1 MLNIQD
7 IAFLS
12 IEIDGEEVPYAFIQ
26 SVELTEG
33 NGALFPAFR
42 IVMGDPNSTY
52 MTGEKALTDGNKFSI
67 TIGKSMSDKNCKPR
81 KYRLFGKKPINRAEL
96 PQMLM
101 VGIVDAPNLV
111 YAKPIEAYKGTS
123 DAVLKQIAE
132 KAGLQYTGPSSFNGG
147 TMNDSQV
154 WRNSGKNRGVFTQDI
169 ARRGWMSPKSGM
181 GLTVTSFCEMRYRN
195 LVDVINTPLDK
206 IQYIFSHNAPKG
218 DSDNNKKFYFVK
230 FANDHSS
237 AGITSGW
244 QNYGSV
250 RTQPGLDGEDSK
262 SDRMEVAV
270 PGKYVAVNQEIAAMV
285 GKVRRDVAPVDMG
298 NSHENYEKAYFQNI
312 KVLALF
318 SQKISVLVE
327 QVTDVQLYD
336 PVIYKQANADPT
348 EPVSTTDVYIVVGKT
363 VSIKAGI
370 FYAERI
376 ELARLSLNM
385 KGTAELK
392 QCGSGAAE
400 NIDQQSMPDVQI
412 DKKAGDAT
420 RSSVQSNL
428 KQIRTGIAQIKS
440 LVAGIKNLR
449 SVMSGNMKPVLDA
462 LNELQRQIGVR
473 DPAMAQTVA
482 ALIAGVTTL
491 QSNAYMLNNR
501 ALLSQTLT
509 NNLLK
514 SLANQMPLI
523 RTSTLTSSDSTISSL
538 GSQASM
544 NIPLLRTSHAMQNI
558 TSRIPNA
565 LLGTNLTQ
573 NLYATINA
581 FDSTVLGACGSWV
594 KEWNMTAGAI
604 KGNYDP
610 NFDNIGTSQLPQI
623 IDASM
628 RNPTLSDDQLN
639 SMLTSGL
646 YRTDPYVAVQG
657 YTAKN
662 QSNIENAL
670 GDLRLYNERM
680 MGVSNA

>member
-42 IVMGDPNSTY
+42 IVMGDPYSTY

-81 KYRLFGKKPINRAEL
+81 KYRLFGKKPINRAEN
-96 PQMLM
+96 PQMLI

-123 DAVLKQIAE
+123 DAVLKQIAA
-132 KAGLQYTGPSSFNGG
+132 KAGLQYSGPGSCNGA
-147 TMNDSQV
+147 TMNDNQV
-154 WRNSGKNRGVFTQDI
+154 WRNSGKNRGVFAQDI

-181 GLTVTSFCEMRYRN
+181 GMSITSAGEMRYRN
-195 LVDVINTPLDK
+195 LVDVINTPLPK
-206 IQYIFSHNAPKG
+206 IQFVFSHNAPKSDED
-218 DSDNNKKFYFVK
+218 DSKKFYLVK

-237 AGITSGW
+237 AGVTSGW

-250 RTQPGLDGEDSK
+250 RTQPCLSGEDKK
-262 SDRMEVAV
+262 SDKMEVAV
-270 PGKYVAVNQEIAAMV
+270 PGKYVAVNQEIADMV

-298 NSHENYEKAYFQNI
+298 NVHDNYEKAQFQNL

-318 SQKISVLVE
+318 SQKMSLMVE

-363 VSIKAGI
+363 ICIKAGT

-376 ELARLSLNM
+376 EIARLSINM
-385 KGTAELK
+385 KGTTQLK

-400 NIDQQSMPDVQI
+400 NIDQQSMPDVKI
-412 DKKAGDAT
+412 DQKAGETTRAT
-420 RSSVQSNL
+420 VQSNL
-428 KQIRTGIAQIKS
+428 KQIRTGIAQIRS

-449 SVMSGNMKPVLDA
+449 TVMSGNMTPVIAA
-462 LNELQRQIGVR
+462 LTELQRQIGVN
-473 DPAMAQTVA
+473 DPNMAQNVGV
-482 ALIAGVTTL
+482 LITATQKL
-491 QSNAYMLNNR
+491 QANAYLLKDR

-509 NNLLK
+509 NNMLK
-514 SLANQMPLI
+514 ELGNQVPAI
-523 RTSTLTSSDSTISSL
+523 RTSTITSNDSTIASL

-544 NIPLLRTSHAMQNI
+544 NIPLLRTSQAMQNI
-558 TSRIPNA
+558 TSRIPSA

-573 NLYATINA
+573 NLYAVVGE
-581 FDSTVLGACGSWV
+581 FDNTVLGACGSWV

-604 KGNYDP
+604 KGNYDLMY
-610 NFDNIGTSQLPQI
+610 DNIGTSQLPQV
-623 IDASM
+623 IDASI
-628 RNPTLSDDQLN
+628 RNPTLSDSQLN
-639 SMLTSGL
+639 LLLSNGL
-646 YRTDPYVAVQG
+646 YRTDPYVA
-657 YTAKN
+657 A
-662 QSNIENAL
+662 QSYVARTPISIDNAL
-670 GDLRLYNERM
+670 GDLKLYNERM
-680 MGVSNA
+680 IGVANA

>member
-42 IVMGDPNSTY
+42 IVMGDPYSTY

-96 PQMLM
+96 PQMLI

-132 KAGLQYTGPSSFNGG
+132 KAGLQYSGPGSCNGA
-147 TMNDSQV
+147 TMNDNQV
-154 WRNSGKNRGVFTQDI
+154 WRNSGKNRGVFAQDI
-169 ARRGWMSPKSGM
+169 SRRGWMSPKSGM
-181 GLTVTSFCEMRYRN
+181 SMAITSTCEMRYRN
-195 LVDVINTPLDK
+195 LVDVINTPLPK
-206 IQYIFSHNAPKG
+206 IKFVFSHNAPK
-218 DSDNNKKFYFVK
+218 SDEDDTKKFYLVK

-237 AGITSGW
+237 AGVTSGW

-250 RTQPGLDGEDSK
+250 RTQPCLSGEDKK
-262 SDRMEVAV
+262 SDKMEVCV
-270 PGKYVAVNQEIAAMV
+270 PGKYVAVNKEIADMV

-298 NSHENYEKAYFQNI
+298 NVHENYEKAQFQNI

-318 SQKISVLVE
+318 SQKMSLLVE

-363 VSIKAGI
+363 ISIRAGA

-376 ELARLSLNM
+376 EIARLSTNM
-385 KGTAELK
+385 KGTTELK

-400 NIDQQSMPDVQI
+400 NIDQQSMPDVKI
-412 DKKAGDAT
+412 DQKAGETT
-420 RSSVQSNL
+420 RSAVQSNL
-428 KQIRTGIAQIKS
+428 KQIRTGVSQIRA

-449 SVMSGNMKPVLDA
+449 TVMSGNMTPVIAA
-462 LNELQRQIGVR
+462 LTELQRQIGVN
-473 DPAMAQTVA
+473 DPNMAQNVGV
-482 ALIAGVTTL
+482 LITATKKL
-491 QSNAYMLNNR
+491 QDNAYLLKDR

-509 NNLLK
+509 NNMLK
-514 SLANQMPLI
+514 ELGNQVPLI
-523 RTSTLTSSDSTISSL
+523 RTSTITSNDSTIASL

-544 NIPLLRTSHAMQNI
+544 NIPLLRTSQAMQNI
-558 TSRIPNA
+558 TSRIPSA
-565 LLGTNLTQ
+565 MLGTNLTQ
-573 NLYATINA
+573 SLYAVVGE
-581 FDSTVLGACGSWV
+581 FDNTVLGACGSWV

-610 NFDNIGTSQLPQI
+610 LYDNIGTSQLPQV
-623 IDASM
+623 IDASI
-628 RNPTLSDDQLN
+628 RNPTMSDSQLN
-639 SMLTSGL
+639 LLLSNGL
-646 YRTDPYVAVQG
+646 YRTDPYVAAQSYV
-657 YTAKN
+657 AKTPV
-662 QSNIENAL
+662 SIDNAL
-670 GDLRLYNERM
+670 GDLKLYNERM
-680 MGVSNA
+680 IGVANA

>member
-42 IVMGDPNSTY
+42 IVMGDPYSTY

-81 KYRLFGKKPINRAEL
+81 KYRLFGKKPINRAEN
-96 PQMLM
+96 PQMLI

-123 DAVLKQIAE
+123 DAVLKQIAD
-132 KAGLQYTGPSSFNGG
+132 KAGLQYSGPGSCNGA
-147 TMNDSQV
+147 TMNDNQV
-154 WRNSGKNRGVFTQDI
+154 WRNSGKNRGVFAQDI

-181 GLTVTSFCEMRYRN
+181 GMSITSAGEMRYRN
-195 LVDVINTPLDK
+195 LVDVINTPLPK
-206 IQYIFSHNAPKG
+206 IQFVFSHNAPKSDED
-218 DSDNNKKFYFVK
+218 DSKKFYLVK

-237 AGITSGW
+237 AGVTSGW

-250 RTQPGLDGEDSK
+250 RTQPCLSGEDKK
-262 SDRMEVAV
+262 SDKMEVAV
-270 PGKYVAVNQEIAAMV
+270 PGKYVAVNQEIADMV

-298 NSHENYEKAYFQNI
+298 NVHDNYEKAQFQNL

-318 SQKISVLVE
+318 SQKMSLMVE

-363 VSIKAGI
+363 ICIKAGT

-376 ELARLSLNM
+376 EIARLSINM
-385 KGTAELK
+385 KGTTQLK

-400 NIDQQSMPDVQI
+400 NIDQQSMPDVKI
-412 DKKAGDAT
+412 DQKAGETTRAT
-420 RSSVQSNL
+420 VQSNL
-428 KQIRTGIAQIKS
+428 KQIRTGIAQIRS

-449 SVMSGNMKPVLDA
+449 TVMSGNMTPVIAA
-462 LNELQRQIGVR
+462 LTELQRQIGVN
-473 DPAMAQTVA
+473 DPNMAQNVGV
-482 ALIAGVTTL
+482 LITATQKL
-491 QSNAYMLNNR
+491 QANAYLLKDR

-509 NNLLK
+509 NNMLK
-514 SLANQMPLI
+514 ELGNQVPAI
-523 RTSTLTSSDSTISSL
+523 RTSTITSNDSTIASL

-544 NIPLLRTSHAMQNI
+544 NIPLLRTSQAMQNI
-558 TSRIPNA
+558 TSRIPSA

-573 NLYATINA
+573 NLYAVVGE
-581 FDSTVLGACGSWV
+581 FDNTVLGACGSWV

-610 NFDNIGTSQLPQI
+610 MYDNIGTSQLPQA
-623 IDASM
+623 IDASI
-628 RNPTLSDDQLN
+628 RNPTLSDSQLN
-639 SMLTSGL
+639 LLLSNGL
-646 YRTDPYVAVQG
+646 YRTDPYVA
-657 YTAKN
+657 A
-662 QSNIENAL
+662 QSYVARTPISIDNAL
-670 GDLRLYNERM
+670 GDLKLYNERM
-680 MGVSNA
+680 IGVANA

>member
-42 IVMGDPNSTY
+42 IVMGDPYSTY

-81 KYRLFGKKPINRAEL
+81 KYRLFGKKPINRAEN
-96 PQMLM
+96 PQMLI

-123 DAVLKQIAE
+123 DAVLKQIAD
-132 KAGLQYTGPSSFNGG
+132 KAGLQYSGPGSCNGA
-147 TMNDSQV
+147 TMNDNQV
-154 WRNSGKNRGVFTQDI
+154 WRNSGKNRGVFAQDI

-181 GLTVTSFCEMRYRN
+181 GMSITSAGEMRYRN
-195 LVDVINTPLDK
+195 LVDVINTPLPK
-206 IQYIFSHNAPKG
+206 IQFVFSHNAPKSDED
-218 DSDNNKKFYFVK
+218 DSKKFYLVK

-237 AGITSGW
+237 AGVTSGW

-250 RTQPGLDGEDSK
+250 RTQPCLSGEDKK
-262 SDRMEVAV
+262 SDKMEVAV
-270 PGKYVAVNQEIAAMV
+270 PGKYVAVNQEIADMV

-298 NSHENYEKAYFQNI
+298 NVHDNYEKAQFQNL

-318 SQKISVLVE
+318 SQKMSLLVE

-363 VSIKAGI
+363 ISIKAGT

-376 ELARLSLNM
+376 EIARLSINM
-385 KGTAELK
+385 KGTTQLK

-400 NIDQQSMPDVQI
+400 NIDQQSLPDVKI
-412 DKKAGDAT
+412 DQKAGETTRAT
-420 RSSVQSNL
+420 VQSNL
-428 KQIRTGIAQIKS
+428 KQIRTGIAQIRS

-449 SVMSGNMKPVLDA
+449 TVMSGNMTPVIAA
-462 LNELQRQIGVR
+462 LTELQRQIGVN
-473 DPAMAQTVA
+473 DPNMAQNVGV
-482 ALIAGVTTL
+482 LITATQKL
-491 QSNAYMLNNR
+491 QDNAYLLKDR

-509 NNLLK
+509 NNMLRELG
-514 SLANQMPLI
+514 NQVPAI
-523 RTSTLTSSDSTISSL
+523 RTSTITSNDSTIASL

-544 NIPLLRTSHAMQNI
+544 NIPLLRTSQAMQNI
-558 TSRIPNA
+558 TSRIPSA

-573 NLYATINA
+573 NLYAVVGE
-581 FDSTVLGACGSWV
+581 FDNTVLGACGSWV

-610 NFDNIGTSQLPQI
+610 MYDNIGTSQLPQV
-623 IDASM
+623 IDASI
-628 RNPTLSDDQLN
+628 RNPTMSDSQLN
-639 SMLTSGL
+639 LLLSNGL
-646 YRTDPYVAVQG
+646 YRTDPYVA
-657 YTAKN
+657 A
-662 QSNIENAL
+662 QSYVARTPISIDNAL
-670 GDLRLYNERM
+670 GDLKLYNERM
-680 MGVSNA
+680 IGVANA

>member
-42 IVMGDPNSTY
+42 IVMGDPYSTY

-81 KYRLFGKKPINRAEL
+81 KYRLFGKKPINRAEN
-96 PQMLM
+96 PQMLI

-123 DAVLKQIAE
+123 DAVLKQIAD
-132 KAGLQYTGPSSFNGG
+132 KAGLQYSGPGSCNGA
-147 TMNDSQV
+147 TMNDNQV
-154 WRNSGKNRGVFTQDI
+154 WRNSGKNRGVFAQDI

-181 GLTVTSFCEMRYRN
+181 GMSITSAGEMRYRN
-195 LVDVINTPLDK
+195 LVDVINTPLPK
-206 IQYIFSHNAPKG
+206 IQFVFSHNAPK
-218 DSDNNKKFYFVK
+218 SDEDDTKKFYLVK

-237 AGITSGW
+237 AGVTSGW

-250 RTQPGLDGEDSK
+250 RTQPCLSGEDKK
-262 SDRMEVAV
+262 SDKMEVCV
-270 PGKYVAVNQEIAAMV
+270 PGKYVAVNQEIADMV

-298 NSHENYEKAYFQNI
+298 NVHENYEKAQFQNI

-318 SQKISVLVE
+318 SQKMSLLVE

-363 VSIKAGI
+363 ISIKAGT

-376 ELARLSLNM
+376 EIARLSINM
-385 KGTAELK
+385 KGTTELK

-400 NIDQQSMPDVQI
+400 NIDQQSLPDVKI
-412 DKKAGDAT
+412 DQKAGETT
-420 RSSVQSNL
+420 RSAVQSNL
-428 KQIRTGIAQIKS
+428 KQIRTGVSQIRA

-449 SVMSGNMKPVLDA
+449 TVLSGNMTPVIAA
-462 LNELQRQIGVR
+462 LTELQRQIGVN
-473 DPAMAQTVA
+473 DPNMAQNVGV
-482 ALIAGVTTL
+482 LITATKKL
-491 QSNAYMLNNR
+491 QDNAYLLKDR

-509 NNLLK
+509 NNMLRELG
-514 SLANQMPLI
+514 NQVPLI
-523 RTSTLTSSDSTISSL
+523 RTSTITSNDSTIASL

-544 NIPLLRTSHAMQNI
+544 NIPLLRTSQAMQNI
-558 TSRIPNA
+558 TSRIPSA

-573 NLYATINA
+573 SLYAVVGE
-581 FDSTVLGACGSWV
+581 FDNTVLDACGSWV

-610 NFDNIGTSQLPQI
+610 MYDNIGTSQLPQV
-623 IDASM
+623 IDASI
-628 RNPTLSDDQLN
+628 RNPTMSDSQLN
-639 SMLTSGL
+639 LLLSNGL
-646 YRTDPYVAVQG
+646 YRTDPYIAAQSYVAKTPV
-657 YTAKN
+657 
-662 QSNIENAL
+662 SIDNAL
-670 GDLRLYNERM
+670 GDLKLYNERM
-680 MGVSNA
+680 IGVANA